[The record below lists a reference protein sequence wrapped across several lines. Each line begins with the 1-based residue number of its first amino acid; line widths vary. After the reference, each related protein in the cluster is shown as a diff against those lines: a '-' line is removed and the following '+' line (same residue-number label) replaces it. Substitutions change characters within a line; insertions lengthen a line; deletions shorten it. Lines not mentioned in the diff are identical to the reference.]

1 MSVEQDGPPPAAAG
15 PTSPM
20 PPAGGPA
27 APVAAAVAR
36 RRRRVV
42 VAGALGLVVVV
53 GGAAAVLLS
62 GDDSPGKKGA
72 VKTESVPSNLLREVA
87 QGVSAPPGLRYE
99 GTLTVA
105 GKPVQARLRVTKA
118 GSATGTLTAG
128 ALTAD
133 VVAVDGVTYVKAGL
147 AFWRD
152 YAGERS
158 RPENYAGRWAK
169 APATLPGFDVPGV
182 LGPGAIARLMAK
194 APPKPATETVRGT
207 RAYRIRT
214 AQADYLVAA
223 AAPHP
228 LLSVRA
234 AGRTGAAL
242 TVLPVLNPPSMFA
255 ELRVRVAAL
264 GGAADPGL
272 RFAPGRPEFGNCDQ
286 NVSGCTVSVPATLTS
301 PEGPVP
307 DGARAA
313 LRASITSKGRPLGTC
328 TRSEPIPS
336 GRTLT
341 LRCTVAGKAWR
352 TWMRAALDK
361 PGSYPYA
368 ATARIVGEA
377 VAPDRLPDL
386 LAIVDRERGTAA
398 KEPAGAPNP
407 ARP

>member
-1 MSVEQDGPPPAAAG
+1 ML
-15 PTSPM
+15 
-20 PPAGGPA
+20 
-27 APVAAAVAR
+27 AV
-36 RRRRVV
+36 
-42 VAGALGLVVVV
+42 GALGAVVVV
-53 GGAAAVLLS
+53 GGAAAALLS
-62 GDDSPGKKGA
+62 GEDAPGGKGA
-72 VKTESVPSNLLREVA
+72 VKAESAPSNLLREAERQVT
-87 QGVSAPPGLRYE
+87 APPGLRYE
-99 GTLTVA
+99 GTLTVS
-105 GKPVQARLRVTKA
+105 GKPLQARLRVTKA

-133 VVAVDGVTYVKAGL
+133 IVAVDGVTYVRAGL

-158 RPENYAGRWAK
+158 RPENYAGRWTK
-169 APATLPGFDVPGV
+169 APATVPGFDVPDV
-182 LGPGAIARLMAK
+182 LGPGAIARLMVK
-194 APPKPATETVRGT
+194 APPKPGTETVRGA

-214 AQADYLVAA
+214 ARADYLVAA
-223 AAPHP
+223 AAPHA
-228 LLSVRA
+228 LLGVRA

-242 TVLPVLNPPSMFA
+242 TVAPVLDPPSMFA
-255 ELRVRVAAL
+255 ELRARVAAL

-272 RFAPGRPEFGNCDQ
+272 RFAPGTPRFSNCNQ
-286 NVSGCTVSVPATLTS
+286 NVSGCTVRVPATLTS

-328 TRSEPIPS
+328 TGSEPIPS
-336 GRTLT
+336 GRSLT

-352 TWMRAALDK
+352 TWMRAALDR

-368 ATARIVGEA
+368 ATARIVGES
-377 VAPDRLPDL
+377 VAPARVPDL

-398 KEPAGAPNP
+398 GGTAARTGPAASTSP